1 MSYLVR
7 IPEVPGK
14 IVLRPKG
21 QNTYVLYETGRTYD
35 PNTQKTRVT
44 RKYIGIQ
51 IPEQPDMMLPN
62 ENYQIYFGSE
72 ELPDMEA
79 QEKAIRNYTTKRER
93 EKMLRTFFDHAYFEF
108 LTQSRRTPE
117 NPVSW
122 EKVKRINRILRPLMK
137 IMEGEEY
144 AQFLELIPED
154 AVCSETDEAKET
166 RNCSEGLTC
175 SDVALMLTIFKTAV
189 DQYYFK
195 RML

>member
-35 PNTQKTRVT
+35 PNTQKTNVT

-51 IPEQPDMMLPN
+51 IPEQPEMMLPN

-72 ELPDMEA
+72 ELPDMDE

-93 EKMLRTFFDHAYFEF
+93 EKMLRSFFDHAYFEF
-108 LTQSRRTPE
+108 LIQSRRTPE
-117 NPVSW
+117 YPVSR

-144 AQFLELIPED
+144 SRFLELIPED
-154 AVCSETDEAKET
+154 TACSETEELEEAG
-166 RNCSEGLTC
+166 NCSEALTC
-175 SDVALMLTIFKTAV
+175 SDVALMLTIFKTGV
-189 DQYYFK
+189 DQYYIK